1 MKAMQFLIS
10 VAKKQ
15 KYGETINMITSEE
28 GKSLLKKF
36 EGCELEAYQCSANV
50 WTIGYGHT
58 ADVKEGDAIN
68 QDEAEQLLIED
79 LVEFEGYV
87 NNAVTVPLK
96 QNQFD
101 ALVCWTY
108 NLGVGNLNS
117 STMLKVLNKG
127 EYDKVPSEMARWNK
141 ANGEVLAGL
150 ERRRKAEGLLF
161 QGGEWYEI

>member
-1 MKAMQFLIS
+1 
-10 VAKKQ
+10 
-15 KYGETINMITSEE
+15 MITSEE

-58 ADVKEGDAIN
+58 AGVNEGDSID
-68 QDEAEQLLIED
+68 QEAADALLKTD
-79 LVEFEGYV
+79 LEEFEGYV
-87 NNAVTVPLK
+87 NDAVKVPLT

-117 STMLKVLNKG
+117 STMLKVLNDG
-127 EYDKVPSEMARWNK
+127 DYDKVPGEMARWNK

-150 ERRRKAEGLLF
+150 ERRRKAEGLLWS
-161 QGGEWYEI
+161 GGEWYEI